1 MQPGATPNF
10 PHETGG
16 GPISVVSAPGMESSQ
31 PKPLKRRGPGRPPKS
46 AAADIAAAKETFLAS
61 LVEHGWDGACAK
73 ACISTSTPSR
83 WRSDPEFHARLEALD
98 RDIGDALER
107 IAQEAITGKR
117 QMDRSA
123 STLLIFRLKAL
134 KPAKYRERT
143 TIEHTG
149 ANGGAIKIENG
160 ESTQGSRFLTE
171 WGARGRIASA
181 N

>member
-1 MQPGATPNF
+1 MQPGASPNF

-16 GPISVVSAPGMESSQ
+16 GPISVVSAPGMESA
-31 PKPLKRRGPGRPPKS
+31 KPAKPAKRGPGRPPR
-46 AAADIAAAKETFLAS
+46 ADIDGAKETFLSS
-61 LVEHGWDGACAK
+61 LVEHGWDEACRIAG
-73 ACISTSTPSR
+73 ISTGTPSK

-107 IAQEAITGKR
+107 IAHEAITGKR

-171 WGARGRIASA
+171 WGARGRIAST

>member
-1 MQPGATPNF
+1 
-10 PHETGG
+10 
-16 GPISVVSAPGMESSQ
+16 MESA
-31 PKPLKRRGPGRPPKS
+31 KPAKPTPLPRRKVGRPPKS
-46 AAADIAAAKETFLAS
+46 AAADIQRAKDVFLEQF
-61 LVEHGWDGACAK
+61 VQHGWNEACRLAG
-73 ACISTSTPSR
+73 IPVGTPSAWR
-83 WRSDPEFHARLEALD
+83 RSDPDFHARLEALD
-98 RDIGDALER
+98 VAIGDAYEQ
-107 IAQEAITGKR
+107 IAREAITGQR

>member
-1 MQPGATPNF
+1 MESATP
-10 PHETGG
+10 
-16 GPISVVSAPGMESSQ
+16 A
-31 PKPLKRRGPGRPPKS
+31 KPAKRGPGRPPKS
-46 AAADIAAAKETFLAS
+46 AAADIALAKEVFLSS
-61 LVEHGWDGACAK
+61 LVEHGWEGACAK

-83 WRSDPEFHARLEALD
+83 WRSDPDFHARLEALD

-107 IAQEAITGKR
+107 IAYEAITGKR

-134 KPAKYRERT
+134 KPAKYRERQV
-143 TIEHTG
+143 IEHTG
-149 ANGGAIKIENG
+149 ANGGAIRIENG